1 MVGNSMV
8 LAVVLELHTHKNGT
22 VSDTQCKTAQAFE
35 SSSVAYLLWRYRR
48 TEEIL
53 DSATVE
59 TSDQWAK
66 GAVGQCAV

>member
-1 MVGNSMV
+1 MVRNSMV
-8 LAVVLELHTHKNGT
+8 LAVVLELHTHKHT
-22 VSDTQCKTAQAFE
+22 VSDTQCKTVQGFE
-35 SSSVAYLLWRYRR
+35 SSVAYLFWRYRR

-53 DSATVE
+53 DSATVK